1 MPRNLHHIAVIIPAL
16 NEELSI
22 GKVLDAIPGWVDDVV
37 VADNGSTDGTRQE
50 AERHGARVVYEPR
63 KGYGVACLAA
73 MATLSQPE
81 VVVFLDGDYSDYPGE
96 MDRLVD
102 PILEGRAD
110 MVLGSRVLGDA
121 QVGALLPQQRF
132 GNWLSCTLIRAMW
145 KHRYTDLG
153 PFRAIR
159 RDSLDRLG
167 MADQNFGWTVE
178 MQIKALRHGLRVEEA
193 PVSYRPRIGESKVT
207 GTVSGVFNAGVK
219 ILYTIG
225 AQAAE
230 AALAEKMRG

>member
-1 MPRNLHHIAVIIPAL
+1 MRGDKHNIAVIIPAL

-22 GKVLDAIPGWVDDVV
+22 GRVLDDIPSWVDDVV
-37 VADNGSTDGTRQE
+37 VVDNGSTDRTSE
-50 AERHGARVVYEPR
+50 VAAEHGARVLREPR
-63 KGYGVACLAA
+63 KGYGAACLRA
-73 MATLSQPE
+73 MAALRDPE
-81 VVVFLDGDYSDYPGE
+81 VVVFLDGDYSDHPEE

-102 PILEGRAD
+102 PIVEGRVD

-121 QVGALLPQQRF
+121 QPGALQPQQRF
-132 GNWLSCTLIRAMW
+132 GNWLSCTLMRALW
-145 KHRYTDLG
+145 RHRYTDLG

-159 RDSLDRLG
+159 RTSLERLG